1 MGFYILDGHSAN
13 TYFILLLC
21 RLRNESAAYDIGL
34 FYMHK

>member
-1 MGFYILDGHSAN
+1 MGLYILDGHSAI

-21 RLRNESAAYDIGL
+21 RLWNESTAHNIGL